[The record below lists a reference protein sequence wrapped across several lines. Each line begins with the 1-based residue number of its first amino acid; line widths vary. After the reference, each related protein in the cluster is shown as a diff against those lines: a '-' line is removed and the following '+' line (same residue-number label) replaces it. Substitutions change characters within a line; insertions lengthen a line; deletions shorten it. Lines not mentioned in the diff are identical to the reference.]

1 MSGQTRTTCL
11 GALALVAALGV
22 PASLAADAPPAYRLE
37 AEVGVKGVVESV
49 VQHAG
54 WMGWDGVYGV
64 LRTHQGDVHQ
74 VQFAPAEF
82 LKMLDLMP
90 KPGDALEIRGVLAD
104 TPTGRVLLV
113 RELRRANV
121 VIHLR
126 DAKGQPVW

>member
-1 MSGQTRTTCL
+1 MM
-11 GALALVAALGV
+11 GV
-22 PASLAADAPPAYRLE
+22 PVTLAADPPPEYRLA
-37 AEVGVKGVVESV
+37 AEVAVKGVAETV

-54 WMGWDGVYGV
+54 WMGWDGVYGT
-64 LRTHQGDVHQ
+64 LRTHGGEVYEVH
-74 VQFAPAEF
+74 FATAAY

-90 KPGDALEIRGVLAD
+90 KAGEALEIRGVLAD

-126 DAKGQPVW
+126 DAKGQPLW